1 MKKAWKT
8 IDLEGGGLQH
18 VNQRL
23 SRSMKRHAP
32 AYAWW
37 LLFPLGAH
45 RYYLNAYASGLI
57 YPGLSALALLG
68 GFTLHSIW
76 ALPPLLVT
84 IGFGLYDLFWI
95 DRRIVSL
102 NKQIRMRICLGTAGT
117 AAPAGYRGRYTD
129 ESGLDDY
136 LREKDQERAG
146 IQPVRPGGTAPPRHK
161 APSFAEQEAMLRALS
176 KRGKDKQD

>member
-8 IDLEGGGLQH
+8 IDLEGGGLQY

-23 SRSMKRHAP
+23 SHLMKRHAP

-45 RYYLNAYASGLI
+45 RYYLNAYTSALI

-68 GFTLHSIW
+68 GFTLHSTW
-76 ALPPLLVT
+76 ALLPLFAAV
-84 IGFGLYDLFWI
+84 GFGLYDLFWI

-102 NKQIRMRICLGTAGT
+102 NKQIRMRICLGTGT
-117 AAPAGYRGRYTD
+117 AAPVGYRGRYTD
-129 ESGLDDY
+129 ESELNDY

-146 IQPVRPGGTAPPRHK
+146 VQPVRTDGTEPPRRK
-161 APSFAEQEAMLRALS
+161 VPSFTEQEAMLRALS